1 MDDDDRYVCYVCG
14 LCEWSVGPYV
24 TWSHELMPNS
34 EYEAPICS
42 ICERRDQINELAPE
56 LLMACQDAVVR
67 LMCAEKPG
75 DEALDVISDLREV
88 IDQAYGKWCPPGTK

>member
-1 MDDDDRYVCYVCG
+1 MRLKRSLECKCG
-14 LCEWSVGPYV
+14 WHLSLV
-24 TWSHELMPNS
+24 
-34 EYEAPICS
+34 
-42 ICERRDQINELAPE
+42 RQINELAPE

-67 LMCAEKPG
+67 LMRQDTPG